1 MKTLVVLTGPT
12 GVGKTELSLRIAEK
26 LGSPII
32 NCDSRQVYKEMP
44 TGTAAPTQE
53 QLSRVKHYFV
63 GTKSIHEPYS
73 AAKYETE
80 ALQLLESLFSTLDTI
95 VVTGG
100 SMLYIDALCKGID
113 DMPDISPEIRQR
125 LQLEYQTFGLAPLL
139 KELEACDPVYH
150 QQVDQN
156 NYKRVI
162 HGLEIFRQT
171 HQPFSSFRKETAKI
185 RPFQIVKICINRD
198 RAELYRRID
207 ERVEQM
213 VLDGFEQEA
222 RNLYA
227 FRHLNALNT
236 VGYKEFF
243 AYFDGTSSLKQTIS
257 SIQFNTH
264 KYARKQLTWFKKD
277 TDYHWFHP
285 TAFDKIMELIEQS
298 GEKGLI

>member
-26 LGSPII
+26 LGSPIL
-32 NCDSRQVYKEMP
+32 NCDSRQIFKELP
-44 TGTAAPTQE
+44 IGTAAPTHAQ
-53 QLSRVKHYFV
+53 QSRVKHYFV
-63 GTKSIHEPYS
+63 GSKSIHDTYS
-73 AAKYETE
+73 AAKYETDVI
-80 ALQLLESLFSTLDTI
+80 QLLETLFINLDTI
-95 VVTGG
+95 VLSGG
-100 SMLYIDALCKGID
+100 SMMYIDAICKGID
-113 DMPDISPEIRQR
+113 DMPDIQPEIRQA
-125 LQLEYQTFGLAPLL
+125 LQIEYQTSGLTPLL
-139 KELEACDPVYH
+139 KELEACDPIYFK
-150 QQVDQN
+150 QVDQN
-156 NYKRVI
+156 NFKRVI
-162 HGLEIFRQT
+162 HGLEIYRQT
-171 HQPFSSFRKETAKI
+171 NQTFTSFRKGKAKN
-185 RPFQIVKICINRD
+185 RPFNIIKICINRD

-222 RNLYA
+222 CGLLP

-243 AYFDGTSSLKQTIS
+243 AFFDGTSSFKQTIS

-285 TAFDKIMELIEQS
+285 TAFDNIMELIEQS
-298 GEKGLI
+298 ATKVLI